1 MTEKKPDAL
10 ARLYANIVVELGARP
25 DMSLEEMRDV
35 FDHWGDVTR
44 EPGGVDYSEAEVHG
58 IPVMW
63 AVPKGCAQ
71 DRVLLCTHG
80 GGYVVGSMYS
90 HRKMFAH
97 IAKAVGCRALIVHF
111 RRAPEN
117 LLPGPVEDTALAYEW
132 LLDQG
137 IRPDHIAFVGDSAGG
152 ALAVSGILRAREKNL
167 PLPAASLPMSPFLD
181 LEAKGGSY
189 DTNGSKDA
197 LVSCREIIWG
207 MAKLSLG
214 EGGDALHP
222 LVNPSLADLR
232 GMPPMLIQVG
242 GDESLLD
249 DSKAL
254 AARARKDGV
263 DVTLEIVPD
272 MQHVFQFLA
281 GHVPQADAAIAR
293 MAAWVRPKLGLA

>member
-1 MTEKKPDAL
+1 MTEKKPDDL

-25 DMSLEEMRDV
+25 DMSLEEVRDV

-44 EPGGVDYSEAEVHG
+44 EPGGVDYSEAEANG

-117 LLPGPVEDTALAYEW
+117 LMPGPVEDTALAYEW

-137 IRPDHIAFVGDSAGG
+137 IRPEHIAFAGDSAGG
-152 ALAVSGILRAREKNL
+152 SLAVSGILRAREKGL
-167 PLPAASLPMSPFLD
+167 PLPAASLPMSPFVD
-181 LEAKGGSY
+181 PEAKGGSY

-197 LVSCREIIWG
+197 LVTSRHIIWD
-207 MAKLSLG
+207 MAKTSLG
-214 EGGDALHP
+214 EGGDARHP

-232 GMPPMLIQVG
+232 GFPPMHIQVG

-249 DSKAL
+249 DSIAL
-254 AARARKDGV
+254 ADRARADGV
-263 DVTLEIVPD
+263 DVTLEIVPG

-281 GHVPQADAAIAR
+281 GRVAEADDAIAR

>member
-1 MTEKKPDAL
+1 MADKKPDAL
-10 ARLYANIVVELGARP
+10 ARLYANILVELDARP

-44 EPGGVDYSEAEVHG
+44 EPGGVDYSETEANDV
-58 IPVMW
+58 PVMW

-117 LLPGPVEDTALAYEW
+117 LMPGPVEDTAQVYAW

-137 IRPDHIAFVGDSAGG
+137 IRPEHIAFVGDSAGG
-152 ALAVSGILRAREKNL
+152 ALAVSGILRAREMHL
-167 PLPAASLPMSPFLD
+167 PFPAASLPMSPFVD
-181 LEAKGGSY
+181 PEAKSGSY
-189 DTNGSKDA
+189 DTNGAKDA
-197 LVSCREIIWG
+197 LVSKREIIWG

-214 EGGDALHP
+214 EGGDARHP
-222 LVNPSLADLR
+222 LVNPSLADL
-232 GMPPMLIQVG
+232 GGFPPMLIQVG

-249 DSKAL
+249 DSIAL
-254 AARARKDGV
+254 ADRARADGV
-263 DVTLEIVPD
+263 DVTLEIVPG

-281 GHVPQADAAIAR
+281 GRVPEADAAIAR
-293 MAAWVRPKLGLA
+293 MATWVRPKLGLA

>member
-1 MTEKKPDAL
+1 MTEKKPDDL

-25 DMSLEEMRDV
+25 DMSLEEVRDV

-44 EPGGVDYSEAEVHG
+44 EPGGVDYSETEANG

-97 IAKAVGCRALIVHF
+97 LAKAVGCRALIVHF

-117 LLPGPVEDTALAYEW
+117 LMPGPVEDTALAYEW

-137 IRPDHIAFVGDSAGG
+137 IKPGHIAFAGDSAGG
-152 ALAVSGILRAREKNL
+152 SLAVSGILRAREKGL
-167 PLPAASLPMSPFLD
+167 PLPAASLPMSPFVD
-181 LEAKGGSY
+181 PEAKGGSY

-197 LVSCREIIWG
+197 LVTSRHIIWD
-207 MAKLSLG
+207 MAKTSLG
-214 EGGDALHP
+214 EGGNARHP

-232 GMPPMLIQVG
+232 GFPPMHIQVG

-249 DSKAL
+249 DSIAL
-254 AARARKDGV
+254 ADRARADGV
-263 DVTLEIVPD
+263 DVTLEIVPG

-281 GHVPQADAAIAR
+281 GRVPEADDAIAR
-293 MAAWVRPKLGLA
+293 MATWVRPKLGLA

>member
-1 MTEKKPDAL
+1 MTEKKPDDL

-25 DMSLEEMRDV
+25 DMSLEEVRDV

-44 EPGGVDYSEAEVHG
+44 EPGGVDYSEDEANG

-117 LLPGPVEDTALAYEW
+117 LMPGPVEDTALAYEW

-137 IRPDHIAFVGDSAGG
+137 VEPGHIAFVGDSAGG
-152 ALAVSGILRAREKNL
+152 SLAVSGILRAREKGL
-167 PLPAASLPMSPFLD
+167 PLPAASMPMSPFVD
-181 LEAKGGSY
+181 PEAKGASY

-197 LVSCREIIWG
+197 LVTSRHIIWD
-207 MAKLSLG
+207 MAKTSLG
-214 EGGDALHP
+214 EGGNARHP

-232 GMPPMLIQVG
+232 GFPPMLIQVG

-249 DSKAL
+249 DSIAL
-254 AARARKDGV
+254 ADRARADGV
-263 DVTLEIVPD
+263 DVTLEIVPG

-281 GHVPQADAAIAR
+281 GRVAEADDAIAR